1 MSLNLHLVPLP
12 PRTSG
17 SDRLAHLRPLAAFA
31 DGPVADTAEPV
42 AAEAGRPIPEPD
54 RDDSNMVGHA

>member
-1 MSLNLHLVPLP
+1 MIALPLP
-12 PRTSG
+12 RV
-17 SDRLAHLRPLAAFA
+17 SDCRPHLRPLAAFA

-54 RDDSNMVGHA
+54 RDDTHTMGHD

>member
-1 MSLNLHLVPLP
+1 MRAAPLP
-12 PRTSG
+12 RV
-17 SDRLAHLRPLAAFA
+17 SDRRPHRAPLAAFA

-54 RDDSNMVGHA
+54 RDDTHTVGHDGSMRA

>member
-1 MSLNLHLVPLP
+1 MIALPLP
-12 PRTSG
+12 RV
-17 SDRLAHLRPLAAFA
+17 SDCRPHLRPLAAFA

-54 RDDSNMVGHA
+54 GNHLDAMGHE